1 VLLQEAAKDAE
12 LLLSNTFLADLRAPD
27 TSNTLRPLHQL
38 LINDAP
44 WILARVKTGDVLH
57 IGSIYVPSYYY
68 IRVLILL
75 IYYMCPHT
83 AMCVCS
89 YCSI

>member
-1 VLLQEAAKDAE
+1 MQEASKDGE

-57 IGSIYVPSYYY
+57 IGAIYVPSYYY
-68 IRVLILL
+68 VCVLILL
-75 IYYMCPHT
+75 HMCAHT
-83 AMCVCS
+83 AEGL
-89 YCSI
+89 IH